1 MADINIQRSGK
12 DPLLEMDFL
21 VEIEGIADVGFRDHT
36 EIKRTHAE
44 AKYRTGDGPNFDYK
58 QDGKQS
64 VEDVTFSKGVF
75 KDDTVIREWEAS
87 RGRKT
92 IDVVKLTHD
101 RSGDRRAVTHRLYE
115 ARCTSY
121 SGGKGDAM
129 SEDSNVI
136 EEMVVSYEDVDF
148 LAE

>member
-1 MADINIQRSGK
+1 MADIHVQRPGK

-21 VEIEGIADVGFRDHT
+21 VEIEGIADVGFRDHS
-36 EIKRTHAE
+36 EIKHSYAE
-44 AKYRTGDGPNFDYK
+44 SKYREGDGPNYDYK
-58 QDGKQS
+58 QDGKGS
-64 VEDVTFSKGVF
+64 VEDVTFTRGVF
-75 KDDTVIREWEAS
+75 KGDSTLLQWYLG

-92 IDVVKLTHD
+92 IDIVKLIHD

-115 ARCTSY
+115 ARCKSF

-129 SEDSNVI
+129 SDDSNVVM
-136 EEMVVSYEDVDF
+136 EMVVSYEDIDF

>member
-1 MADINIQRSGK
+1 MGDINMQRPGK

-21 VEIEGIADVGFRDHT
+21 IEIEGIADVGFRDHS
-36 EIKRTHAE
+36 EIKHTYAE
-44 AKYRTGDGPNFDYK
+44 AKYREGDGPDYDYK
-58 QDGKQS
+58 QDGKGS
-64 VEDVTFSKGVF
+64 VENVTFTRGVF
-75 KDDTVIREWEAS
+75 KGDTTIQQWYVN

-92 IDVVKLTHD
+92 IDIVKLMHD

-115 ARCTSY
+115 ARCVSLST
-121 SGGKGDAM
+121 GKGDAM

-136 EEMVVSYEDVDF
+136 MEMVISYEDVDF